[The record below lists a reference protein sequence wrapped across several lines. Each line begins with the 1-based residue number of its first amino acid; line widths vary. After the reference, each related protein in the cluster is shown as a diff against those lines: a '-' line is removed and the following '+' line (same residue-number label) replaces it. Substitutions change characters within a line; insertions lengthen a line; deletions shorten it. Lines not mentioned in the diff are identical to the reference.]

1 METSSFLT
9 SLIVSFLIFA
19 FLVLLYSLV
28 LSRNPR
34 NAVIYYPAKII
45 AHNQA
50 NIRNATT
57 RLQSDVNSS
66 RFDTRNITFRQRLV
80 VPPWR
85 DTSRSCFSW
94 IYEAFVATEDQILEN
109 AGLDA
114 TIYMIFH
121 SSGKYEQYLTSW
133 TSFHWGTFGVII
145 LDIQM
150 SSLLPLGSKIG
161 HMVGHYGMYL
171 LKPVTT
177 PQAYGWKGMDPYM

>member
-9 SLIVSFLIFA
+9 SLIVSFLIFV

-50 NIRNATT
+50 NIRNATM
-57 RLQSDVNSS
+57 RLQSDVNSNHIDNRS
-66 RFDTRNITFRQRLV
+66 IMFRQRLV

-94 IYEAFVATEDQILEN
+94 IYEACVATEDQILRI

-114 TIYMIFH
+114 TIYMIFL
-121 SSGKYEQYLTSW
+121 SSGKYEQSLTSW
-133 TSFHWGTFGVII
+133 ASFHWGTFGVII
-145 LDIQM
+145 YRYPHVITFAPFLWNRSY
-150 SSLLPLGSKIG
+150 SSPLWF
-161 HMVGHYGMYL
+161 VA
-171 LKPVTT
+171 T
-177 PQAYGWKGMDPYM
+177 

>member
-45 AHNQA
+45 AHNRA
-50 NIRNATT
+50 NIRNATR

-66 RFDTRNITFRQRLV
+66 HFDNRNIMFRQRLV

-94 IYEAFVATEDQILEN
+94 IYEACVATEDQILEF

-114 TIYMIFH
+114 TIYMIFL
-121 SSGKYEQYLTSW
+121 SSGK
-133 TSFHWGTFGVII
+133 V
-145 LDIQM
+145 
-150 SSLLPLGSKIG
+150 
-161 HMVGHYGMYL
+161 
-171 LKPVTT
+171 
-177 PQAYGWKGMDPYM
+177 